1 MANDLAT
8 LREYLAIAVRDTNAE
23 TWSTAELDDLVRWSV
38 ARLWPRQSYQHNP
51 TTKTVTLVA
60 DTYHYTIPSDI
71 DHIARCEWY
80 TSGGDE
86 YGALDGA
93 AWELVGGVDNGT
105 ARLHVA
111 PIVVDQGGILRL
123 ISYTKYDTTTHLIP
137 DELVQLVLAYARAE
151 AYRRLAGDRQRF
163 TAWLSRN
170 QTQNISI
177 NEMLQMINE
186 AETEARR
193 LKAERKTW
201 QKPVPGRQG

>member
-1 MANDLAT
+1 MA
-8 LREYLAIAVRDTNAE
+8 
-23 TWSTAELDDLVRWSV
+23 
-38 ARLWPRQSYQHNP
+38 
-51 TTKTVTLVA
+51 
-60 DTYHYTIPSDI
+60 
-71 DHIARCEWY
+71 
-80 TSGGDE
+80 
-86 YGALDGA
+86 
-93 AWELVGGVDNGT
+93 
-105 ARLHVA
+105 
-111 PIVVDQGGILRL
+111 
-123 ISYTKYDTTTHLIP
+123 YTKYDTTTHLIP
-137 DELVQLVLAYARAE
+137 DDLVQLVLAYSRAE